1 MINQKKFI
9 SEFGPHIKHVHAK
22 DLTIDADGLYENGIL
37 SKGMGWQVPK
47 MPGLGD
53 VDWSVFFSELLKV
66 GYEGSII
73 IEHEDRNFEETE
85 ALLKEGFILARDN
98 LIPYLK

>member
-1 MINQKKFI
+1 MYMQ
-9 SEFGPHIKHVHAK
+9 K
-22 DLTIDADGLYENGIL
+22 DLMIDSEGLYEHGIM

-53 VDWSVFFSELLKV
+53 VDWSVFFSELLKS
-66 GYEGSII
+66 GYDGSII

-85 ALLKEGFILARDN
+85 ELLKQGFLLARDN
-98 LIPYLK
+98 LSPYIK